1 MQGRVRYRLRPD
13 LSPLI
18 TAIKSLWLRRA
29 KRNTEPA
36 WSLSSVGCHLSR
48 SSTGDTWPSVH
59 FTRFRPGSRLV
70 QSTDM
75 VPPVDHE
82 GGSPHKEVALG
93 RASKIFGL
101 EYFLFSSEKEGG
113 RKEGRQE
120 EKEEG
125 ERKEGGGREGLKR
138 GAKRKSIRRGRK
150 EGEGRIREGRRG
162 KEGEEEEEESKKEE
176 EGIFFFF
183 NSRFWKN

>member
-1 MQGRVRYRLRPD
+1 M
-13 LSPLI
+13 
-18 TAIKSLWLRRA
+18 
-29 KRNTEPA
+29 
-36 WSLSSVGCHLSR
+36 
-48 SSTGDTWPSVH
+48 
-59 FTRFRPGSRLV
+59 
-70 QSTDM
+70 
-75 VPPVDHE
+75 DHE

-138 GAKRKSIRRGRK
+138 GAKRKSVRRGRK

-162 KEGEEEEEESKKEE
+162 KE
-176 EGIFFFF
+176 FFFF
-183 NSRFWKN
+183 LILDFGKTERPLISLFFNPKWNLLCPGATPATSKAASQDKIHVPCLTGL

>member
-113 RKEGRQE
+113 RK
-120 EKEEG
+120 
-125 ERKEGGGREGLKR
+125 GLKR